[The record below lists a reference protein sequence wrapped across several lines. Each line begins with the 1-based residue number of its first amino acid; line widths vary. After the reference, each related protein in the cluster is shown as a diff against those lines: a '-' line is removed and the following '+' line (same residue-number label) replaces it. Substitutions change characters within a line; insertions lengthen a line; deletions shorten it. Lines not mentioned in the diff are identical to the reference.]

1 MEMQINKE
9 NFYDSITKLRSKSK
23 PEKEYSEGFLYL
35 HENIILRTISGES
48 FDISVLDLSKFTAV
62 DLQEYIQYYD
72 NEIGSKLNM
81 LGRLNSLIKNS
92 IGIFSGGRTY

>member
-9 NFYDSITKLRSKSK
+9 SFYDSITKLRSKNK
-23 PEKEYSEGFLYL
+23 TEKEYSEGFLYL
-35 HENIILRTISGES
+35 HENIILGTINGER
-48 FDISVLDLSKFTAV
+48 FDISVLDLSKFTAD

-72 NEIGSKLNM
+72 NQIGPKLNM

-92 IGIFSGGRTY
+92 IGIFSGERTY